1 MENNP
6 PDDVID
12 DGGCCVSFSGGF
24 DHMTMICVADEFIYK
39 SDSYHK
45 FGNNPLMRLIFIPQ
59 VAACV
64 HIMRFEA
71 TGKWAADGRSH
82 VMRLLGLKHDAMDG

>member
-1 MENNP
+1 
-6 PDDVID
+6 
-12 DGGCCVSFSGGF
+12 
-24 DHMTMICVADEFIYK
+24 
-39 SDSYHK
+39 
-45 FGNNPLMRLIFIPQ
+45 MRLIFIPQ

>member
-1 MENNP
+1 MF
-6 PDDVID
+6 ILIII
-12 DGGCCVSFSGGF
+12 CITILATISSLRLFFS
-24 DHMTMICVADEFIYK
+24 
-39 SDSYHK
+39 
-45 FGNNPLMRLIFIPQ
+45 Q

-71 TGKWAADGRSH
+71 TGKWSADGRSH